1 LGYLLEKGLSLR
13 HIQAILGH
21 SSPTTTVRYTHLTD
35 TAEQHAA
42 DTINGLINTLHVDLR
57 RI

>member
-1 LGYLLEKGLSLR
+1 VP
-13 HIQAILGH
+13 LGH

-35 TAEQHAA
+35 TAEQQAA
-42 DTINGLINTLHVDLR
+42 DAINGLINTLHVDFR

>member
-1 LGYLLEKGLSLR
+1 LLEKGLSLR
-13 HIQAILGH
+13 HIQALLGH
-21 SSPTTTVRYTHLTD
+21 SSPTTTVRYAHLTD
-35 TAEQHAA
+35 TAEQHAF